1 LMSDLGWLIA
11 RPVAHRGLHDAR
23 AGLIE
28 NTPSAIAAATA
39 AGYAIEVDLQVTAE
53 GDAMVH
59 HDAALGRLTQSGGAL
74 AALTVT
80 ELKRVAF
87 KATTDRMITLG
98 ELCDLVAGRVAL
110 VLELKSL
117 GDRDPRL
124 PRRVAQVLK
133 SYSGPTALMSF
144 DPWPVG
150 VLRELAPGWPRGLVA
165 TRQVRSAAWIK
176 ATITARFNFIAYAV
190 VDLPAAVPG
199 LARRWAGLPVLTWTV
214 RTDAERRC
222 AARFAD
228 QMIFEGFR
236 P

>member
-1 LMSDLGWLIA
+1 MSDLGWLIA
-11 RPVAHRGLHDAR
+11 RPVAHRGLHDPR
-23 AGLIE
+23 VGLIE
-28 NTPSAIAAATA
+28 NTPSAIAAAAA

-53 GDAMVH
+53 GDAIVH
-59 HDAALGRLTQSGGAL
+59 HDAALGRLTQSGAAL
-74 AALTVT
+74 AALTVA

-110 VLELKSL
+110 VLELKSI

-133 SYSGPTALMSF
+133 SYRGPTALMSF

-150 VLRELAPGWPRGLVA
+150 VLRELAPAWPRGLVA

-176 ATITARFNFIAYAV
+176 AMITARLNFIAYAV
-190 VDLPAAVPG
+190 VDLPAAIPG
-199 LARRWAGLPVLTWTV
+199 LARRWAGVPVLTWTV

>member
-1 LMSDLGWLIA
+1 MSDLGWLIA
-11 RPVAHRGLHDAR
+11 RPVAHRGLHDAP
-23 AGLIE
+23 AGVIE
-28 NTPSAIAAATA
+28 NTPSAIAAAAT

-53 GDAMVH
+53 GDAIVH
-59 HDAALGRLTQSGGAL
+59 HDAALGRLTRGGEAL
-74 AALTVT
+74 AALTVG

-87 KATTDRMITLG
+87 KATADRMITLG
-98 ELCDLVAGRVAL
+98 ELCDLVAGRVGL

-144 DPWPVG
+144 DPWPVA
-150 VLRELAPGWPRGLVA
+150 VLRELAPAWPRGLVA
-165 TRQVRSAAWIK
+165 TRERGFAAWIN
-176 ATITARFNFIAYAV
+176 AMLAARFNFIAYAV

-199 LARRWAGLPVLTWTV
+199 LARRWAGVPVLTWTV
-214 RTDAERRC
+214 RTDAERRR
-222 AARFAD
+222 ASRFAD

>member
-1 LMSDLGWLIA
+1 MSDLGWLIS
-11 RPVAHRGLHDAR
+11 RPVAHRGLHDAP
-23 AGLIE
+23 AGVIE
-28 NTPSAIAAATA
+28 NTPSAISAAAA

-53 GDAMVH
+53 GDAVVH
-59 HDAALGRLTQSGGAL
+59 HDAALGRLTQGGGAL
-74 AALTVT
+74 AALTVG

-87 KATTDRMITLG
+87 RATTDRIITLG
-98 ELCDLVAGRVAL
+98 EVCDLVAGRVAL
-110 VLELKSL
+110 LLELKSV

-133 SYSGPTALMSF
+133 SYQGPTALMSF
-144 DPWPVG
+144 DPWPVAA
-150 VLRELAPGWPRGLVA
+150 LRELAPAWPRGRVA
-165 TRQVRSAAWIK
+165 TRERRPAAWIN
-176 ATITARFNFIAYAV
+176 AIITARPNFIAYAV

-199 LARRWAGLPVLTWTV
+199 LARRWGGVPVLTWTV
-214 RTDAERRC
+214 RTDAERRS

>member
-1 LMSDLGWLIA
+1 MTDLDWLIA

-23 AGLIE
+23 TGLIE
-28 NTPSAIAAATA
+28 NTPSAIAAAAA

-53 GDAMVH
+53 GDAIVH
-59 HDAALGRLTQSGGAL
+59 HDAALGRLTQGVDAL
-74 AALTVT
+74 ASLTVAQ
-80 ELKRVAF
+80 LQRVAF
-87 KATTDRMITLG
+87 EATADRMMTLG

-133 SYSGPTALMSF
+133 SYPGPTALMSF
-144 DPWPVG
+144 DPWPVA
-150 VLRELAPGWPRGLVA
+150 VLRELVPAWPRGLVA
-165 TRQVRSAAWIK
+165 TRQVRLAAWIS
-176 ATITARFNFIAYAV
+176 AMIRARFNFIAYAV
-190 VDLPAAVPG
+190 ADLPAAVPD
-199 LARRWAGLPVLTWTV
+199 LARRWAGVPVLTWTV
-214 RTDAERRC
+214 RTDAERQS

>member
-1 LMSDLGWLIA
+1 MSDLSWLIA

-28 NTPSAIAAATA
+28 NTPSAIAAAA
-39 AGYAIEVDLQVTAE
+39 SAGYAIEVDLQVTAE
-53 GDAMVH
+53 GDAIVH
-59 HDAALGRLTQSGGAL
+59 HDATLGRLTQGDGEL
-74 AALTVT
+74 AAMTVAA
-80 ELKRVAF
+80 LRRVAF
-87 KATTDRMITLG
+87 KATADRMITLG

-117 GDRDPRL
+117 GDRDSRL

-133 SYSGPTALMSF
+133 SYRGPTALMSF
-144 DPWPVG
+144 DPWPVAA
-150 VLRELAPGWPRGLVA
+150 LRELAPAWPRGLVA
-165 TRQVRSAAWIK
+165 TRQVRVPAWIH
-176 ATITARFNFIAYAV
+176 AVIMARLNFIAYAV

-199 LARRWAGLPVLTWTV
+199 AARRWAGLPVLTWTV

>member
-1 LMSDLGWLIA
+1 MTDLGWLIA

-23 AGLIE
+23 LGLIE
-28 NTPSAIAAATA
+28 NTPSAIAAAAA

-53 GDAMVH
+53 GDAIVH
-59 HDAALGRLTQSGGAL
+59 HDAALGRLTQGGDAL
-74 AALTVT
+74 ASLTVAQ
-80 ELKRVAF
+80 LQRVAF
-87 KATTDRMITLG
+87 KASADRMLTLG

-124 PRRVAQVLK
+124 PRRVAQVLR
-133 SYSGPTALMSF
+133 SYPGPTALMSF
-144 DPWPVG
+144 DPWPVA
-150 VLRELAPGWPRGLVA
+150 VLRELAPAWPRGLVA
-165 TRQVRSAAWIK
+165 TRQVRPAAWIS
-176 ATITARFNFIAYAV
+176 AMIQARLNFIAYAV
-190 VDLPAAVPG
+190 VDLPAAVPD
-199 LARRWAGLPVLTWTV
+199 LARRWAGVPVLTWTV
-214 RTDAERRC
+214 RTDAERQC

>member
-1 LMSDLGWLIA
+1 MSDLGWLIS
-11 RPVAHRGLHDAR
+11 RPVAHRGLHDA
-23 AGLIE
+23 ATGVIE
-28 NTPSAIAAATA
+28 NTPSAIAAAAA

-53 GDAMVH
+53 GDAVVH
-59 HDAALGRLTQSGGAL
+59 HDAALGRLTQGSNAL
-74 AALTVT
+74 AALTVD

-87 KATTDRMITLG
+87 KATADRMITLG

-124 PRRVAQVLK
+124 PRRVAQVLE
-133 SYSGPTALMSF
+133 SYPGPTALMSF
-144 DPWPVG
+144 DPWPVAA
-150 VLRELAPGWPRGLVA
+150 LREFAPARPRGLVA
-165 TRQVRSAAWIK
+165 TRERRPAAWIN
-176 ATITARFNFIAYAV
+176 AMITARFNFIAYAV

-199 LARRWAGLPVLTWTV
+199 LARRWAGVPVLTWTV

-222 AARFAD
+222 ASRFAD

>member
-1 LMSDLGWLIA
+1 MSDLGWLIS
-11 RPVAHRGLHDAR
+11 RPVAHRGLHDAP
-23 AGLIE
+23 AGVIE
-28 NTPSAIAAATA
+28 NTPSAIAAAAA

-53 GDAMVH
+53 GDAVVH
-59 HDAALGRLTQSGGAL
+59 HDAALGRLTQGRDAL
-74 AALTVT
+74 AALSVG

-87 KATTDRMITLG
+87 RATTDRMITLG

-110 VLELKSL
+110 LLELKSL

-133 SYSGPTALMSF
+133 SYQGPTALMSF
-144 DPWPVG
+144 DPWPIAA
-150 VLRELAPGWPRGLVA
+150 LRELAPAWPRGLVA
-165 TRQVRSAAWIK
+165 TRERRPAAWIN
-176 ATITARFNFIAYAV
+176 AMITARLNFIAYAV

-199 LARRWAGLPVLTWTV
+199 LARRCAGVPVLTWTV
-214 RTDAERRC
+214 RTDAERQC

>member
-1 LMSDLGWLIA
+1 MSDLDWLIS
-11 RPVAHRGLHDAR
+11 RPVAHRGLHDAP
-23 AGLIE
+23 AGVIE
-28 NTPSAIAAATA
+28 NTPSAIAAAAA

-53 GDAMVH
+53 GDAVVH
-59 HDAALGRLTQSGGAL
+59 HDAALGRLTQGGDAL
-74 AALTVT
+74 AALTVG
-80 ELKRVAF
+80 ELKRIAF
-87 KATTDRMITLG
+87 RATTDRMITLG

-110 VLELKSL
+110 LLELKSL
-117 GDRDPRL
+117 GDHDPRL

-133 SYSGPTALMSF
+133 SYQGPTALMSF
-144 DPWPVG
+144 DPWPVAA
-150 VLRELAPGWPRGLVA
+150 LRELAPAWPRGLVA
-165 TRQVRSAAWIK
+165 TRERRPAAWIN
-176 ATITARFNFIAYAV
+176 AMITARLNFIAYAV

-199 LARRWAGLPVLTWTV
+199 LARRWAGVPVLTWTV

>member
-1 LMSDLGWLIA
+1 MQDLGWLIA

-23 AGLIE
+23 AGVIE
-28 NTPSAIAAATA
+28 NTPAATA
-39 AGYAIEVDLQVTAE
+39 AAAAADYAIEVDLQVTAE
-53 GDAMVH
+53 GDAIVH
-59 HDAALGRLTQSGGAL
+59 HDAALGRLTPGSDAV
-74 AALTVT
+74 AAMTVA

-87 KATTDRMITLG
+87 LATADRMMTLG

-133 SYSGPTALMSF
+133 SYPGPAALMSF
-144 DPWPVG
+144 DPWPIA
-150 VLRELAPGWPRGLVA
+150 VLRELAPAWPRGLVA
-165 TRQVRSAAWIK
+165 TRQVRAAAFLHAMVSA
-176 ATITARFNFIAYAV
+176 RLNFIAYAV
-190 VDLPAAVPG
+190 VDLPATVPD
-199 LARRWAGLPVLTWTV
+199 LARRWAGMPVLTWTV

-222 AARFAD
+222 ASRCAD